1 MRSFAA
7 VGLMCAILLAAGDSL
22 AKEIGLPGNGAL
34 VAQASDSQVCAQ
46 VVACG
51 TKDGKRRQYPTPCA
65 ARADGA
71 KDVAPM
77 TGASCDEGQ

>member
-1 MRSFAA
+1 MRSL
-7 VGLMCAILLAAGDSL
+7 GLFGLACGILLAARVSQ
-22 AKEIGLPGNGAL
+22 ANEIGLPGNDAR
-34 VAQASDSQVCAQ
+34 VAQAADTQVCAQ

-71 KDVAPM
+71 KDVTPM